1 MTHRDPSRARPAAA
15 DDRWTC
21 ARVGPA
27 LQDYGRGGALYSAF
41 KTRFAAGKRGA
52 GDAEEGEGGEDDEDG
67 FGELV
72 DLEGQ
77 DAGPAGGAARSRR
90 LRGDASDAEDDDG
103 GDDDDDSE
111 AANDRIDEELRLL
124 QAEKKAAFSQKVK
137 EMQLDGDG
145 DEPAS
150 SAGRGRGK
158 QAAGEEDEDEK
169 NLILEAQQRFLQQ
182 SERNAAEFGRE
193 GDVVRTHY
201 EGFRQGM
208 YVKLKLRRVPVEFLR
223 NFDSRHPVVLGGLLP
238 SETNMGYITARVK
251 KHRWFKRV
259 MKSQDPL
266 VFSVG
271 WRRYQSLPI
280 YTTSDANDRQR
291 YLKYTHQNMHC
302 TAVFYGPLVAPNTGI
317 LAFPSPDRQTASFR
331 IALTGIA
338 LEQVATPSTVKKL
351 KLVGTP
357 TKIFKNTAFVSGM
370 FSSALEVA
378 KFEGAKI
385 KTVSG
390 IRGAI
395 KKAVLE
401 SNALNR
407 TGGKGGVKGGFTPG
421 TFRATFEDKILL
433 SDLVVCRLWVN
444 VLPKR
449 FYNPVLSLLDDR
461 AYGAAS
467 AAKPK
472 PLEDGPAEE
481 DAEEDVDDAS
491 GGEDDEDE
499 GEDGSDEESDR
510 DEDAADDDEA
520 DRAEEAR
527 DSALMRTTA
536 QLRRDL
542 KVAQAVS
549 KDSVYKPIVRQER
562 VFNKLKIP
570 TKLQEA
576 LPYKT
581 RVRTQHEKKNKKS
594 YQARRE
600 VSLLEPE
607 ERRTR
612 ALMATVST
620 IAKDKAAKRKQSDD
634 QRRQKKQKE
643 KAREAERF
651 ADVHKDEKRKRY
663 REQGLED
670 ERRKNKA
677 LNGGSKKRRLD

>member
-1 MTHRDPSRARPAAA
+1 MSGSVPCSKVSVIVTVPA
-15 DDRWTC
+15 
-21 ARVGPA
+21 
-27 LQDYGRGGALYSAF
+27 
-41 KTRFAAGKRGA
+41 
-52 GDAEEGEGGEDDEDG
+52 
-67 FGELV
+67 
-72 DLEGQ
+72 
-77 DAGPAGGAARSRR
+77 
-90 LRGDASDAEDDDG
+90 
-103 GDDDDDSE
+103 
-111 AANDRIDEELRLL
+111 
-124 QAEKKAAFSQKVK
+124 
-137 EMQLDGDG
+137 
-145 DEPAS
+145 
-150 SAGRGRGK
+150 
-158 QAAGEEDEDEK
+158 EEDEDEK

-481 DAEEDVDDAS
+481 DAEEDADDAS

-510 DEDAADDDEA
+510 DEDAADDDE
-520 DRAEEAR
+520 
-527 DSALMRTTA
+527 
-536 QLRRDL
+536 
-542 KVAQAVS
+542 
-549 KDSVYKPIVRQER
+549 
-562 VFNKLKIP
+562 
-570 TKLQEA
+570 
-576 LPYKT
+576 KT
-581 RVRTQHEKKNKKS
+581 PLWVWS
-594 YQARRE
+594 
-600 VSLLEPE
+600 S
-607 ERRTR
+607 
-612 ALMATVST
+612 
-620 IAKDKAAKRKQSDD
+620 
-634 QRRQKKQKE
+634 
-643 KAREAERF
+643 
-651 ADVHKDEKRKRY
+651 RKRTCCPKSSVNKS
-663 REQGLED
+663 EQRYLQSFNVQTKVVIGPQYVDRCNHLFC
-670 ERRKNKA
+670 
-677 LNGGSKKRRLD
+677 LPT

>member
-1 MTHRDPSRARPAAA
+1 M
-15 DDRWTC
+15 
-21 ARVGPA
+21 
-27 LQDYGRGGALYSAF
+27 
-41 KTRFAAGKRGA
+41 
-52 GDAEEGEGGEDDEDG
+52 
-67 FGELV
+67 

-77 DAGPAGGAARSRR
+77 DGLPASGSARSRSR
-90 LRGDASDAEDDDG
+90 DDESDADDG
-103 GDDDDDSE
+103 EDNDDDSE
-111 AANDRIDEELRLL
+111 AANDRIDEELRQL
-124 QAEKKAAFSQKVK
+124 QAEKKAAFSQKIK

-145 DEPAS
+145 DEPS
-150 SAGRGRGK
+150 SATRGRGK
-158 QAAGEEDEDEK
+158 KATSEEEEDEK

-317 LAFPSPDRQTASFR
+317 LAFPSADRQTASFR

-338 LEQVATPSTVKKL
+338 LEQVATPSIVKKL

-401 SNALNR
+401 SNALNK
-407 TGGKGGVKGGFTPG
+407 TGGKSGVKGGFTPG

-449 FYNPVLSLLDDR
+449 FYNPVLSLLDDS
-461 AYGAAS
+461 AYRTAS
-467 AAKPK
+467 ATTSKQLDDGSAR
-472 PLEDGPAEE
+472 EDEE
-481 DAEEDVDDAS
+481 DAE
-491 GGEDDEDE
+491 DDE
-499 GEDGSDEESDR
+499 EDGSDAESVEGHS
-510 DEDAADDDEA
+510 DEGSAEKDADHTDEP
-520 DRAEEAR
+520 RE
-527 DSALMRTTA
+527 SVLMRTTA

-542 KVAQAVS
+542 KVAQTVS

-620 IAKDKAAKRKQSDD
+620 IAKDKAAKRKQSEE

-651 ADVHKDEKRKRY
+651 ADVHKEEKRKRY

-670 ERRKNKA
+670 ERRKNAA
-677 LNGGSKKRRLD
+677 LNGGSKKRRMA

>member
-1 MTHRDPSRARPAAA
+1 M
-15 DDRWTC
+15 
-21 ARVGPA
+21 
-27 LQDYGRGGALYSAF
+27 
-41 KTRFAAGKRGA
+41 
-52 GDAEEGEGGEDDEDG
+52 
-67 FGELV
+67 

-77 DAGPAGGAARSRR
+77 DALPAGGAARSRR
-90 LRGDASDAEDDDG
+90 PRDDVESDAE
-103 GDDDDDSE
+103 DDDDDSE

-145 DEPAS
+145 DEPAA
-150 SAGRGRGK
+150 AGRGRR
-158 QAAGEEDEDEK
+158 AGDEEDEDEK

-238 SETNMGYITARVK
+238 SETNMGYISARVK

-317 LAFPSPDRQTASFR
+317 LAFPSADRQTASFR

-338 LEQVATPSTVKKL
+338 LEQVATPSVVKKL

-401 SNALNR
+401 SNALNK

-472 PLEDGPAEE
+472 PLEDGSAE
-481 DAEEDVDDAS
+481 DADEDADDAS
-491 GGEDDEDE
+491 GEDDV
-499 GEDGSDEESDR
+499 GSDAE
-510 DEDAADDDEA
+510 DDDDDDDAET

-542 KVAQAVS
+542 KVAQTVS

-620 IAKDKAAKRKQSDD
+620 IAKDKAAKRKQSEE

-677 LNGGSKKRRLD
+677 LNGGSKKRRLA